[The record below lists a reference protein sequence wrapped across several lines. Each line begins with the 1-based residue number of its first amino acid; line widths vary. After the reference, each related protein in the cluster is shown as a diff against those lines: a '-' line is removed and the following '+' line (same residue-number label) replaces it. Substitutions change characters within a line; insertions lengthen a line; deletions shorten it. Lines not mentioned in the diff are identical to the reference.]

1 MRAPHTLIYEYS
13 SGSGESLYQVLQR
26 VQQDQIRRLS
36 NGDYYVDVVLT
47 GDRGIGKTRRVFH
60 VKVF

>member
-1 MRAPHTLIYEYS
+1 MLLENLVFTFPL
-13 SGSGESLYQVLQR
+13 
-26 VQQDQIRRLS
+26 RLS